1 MELTDVI
8 DEVEE
13 AIEQEQRQEAP
24 AAPVVNPDAVMEKV
38 MLQLAQLGAE
48 AQGQRPEQRMSH
60 FDVVAERLQAQG
72 VTPAAL
78 ANYRIL
84 AEAMLADKEQVAM
97 QEAAQRNA
105 QAYDAHCFQIA
116 FDALDEVTEGLKP
129 LQRDEIKKSLVK
141 DMSNTVRDDV
151 RFKDI
156 LDAVKRGVPPSK
168 TRMKVVA
175 AEVADKYCAE
185 LGIKKPAGQID
196 LRSSKPNPSESQS
209 LDIDSLPRGARQI
222 YEATLKYTKD
232 PDKAM
237 KRAIQAVRG

>member
-8 DEVEE
+8 DEVEQ
-13 AIEQEQRQEAP
+13 AIEQEQKQEAP
-24 AAPVVNPDAVMEKV
+24 VAPVADADAVMEKV
-38 MLQLAQLGAE
+38 LMQLAQLGAE
-48 AQGQRPEQRMSH
+48 AQGPRQSQPVSH
-60 FDVVAERLQAQG
+60 FDLVAERLQAQG

-78 ANYRIL
+78 ANYRVL
-84 AEAMLADKEQVAM
+84 AEAMLADKEQISM
-97 QEAAQRNA
+97 KEAAVRNQ
-105 QAYDAHCFQIA
+105 QAYDAHCFQLA
-116 FDALDEVTEGLKP
+116 FDALDEVTEGMKP
-129 LQRDEIKKSLVK
+129 LQREEIKKALVK

-156 LDAVKRGVPPSK
+156 LDAVKRGIPPSK

-196 LRSSKPNPSESQS
+196 LRSSKPNPTESQA

-237 KRAIQAVRG
+237 KRAVQAVRG